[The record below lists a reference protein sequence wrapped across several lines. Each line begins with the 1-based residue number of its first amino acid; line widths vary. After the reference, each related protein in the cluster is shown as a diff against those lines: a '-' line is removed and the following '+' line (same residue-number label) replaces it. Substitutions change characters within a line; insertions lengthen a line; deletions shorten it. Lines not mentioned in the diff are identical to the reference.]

1 MITNEHGGSATRS
14 LPPTGGDYGI
24 PDTVY
29 DKSLTRGQIFD
40 ILLASYLSD
49 ANKQWLKVGD
59 DPLEQVKFEVGMC
72 VTADV
77 DAGTI
82 YWHNQLDGREKTKA

>member
-1 MITNEHGGSATRS
+1 MAVLLLGACHQLAETTVYRIR
-14 LPPTGGDYGI
+14 Y
-24 PDTVY
+24 TVY